1 MFGNCS
7 NVVKDINL
15 QIEEA
20 ENSPNRINI
29 NKTISRYIIVNF
41 LKSKD
46 KEKIMKAAREKH
58 ALQIGERTV

>member
-1 MFGNCS
+1 MVGNCP

-20 ENSPNRINI
+20 QHNPSRINI

-46 KEKIMKAAREKH
+46 KEKILTAAREKH
-58 ALQIGERTV
+58 ALHIGERTV